1 MREFEMSIKS
11 TPSGASVY
19 LNGAPGDLI
28 VQLGVLASTLSKRS
42 GAPLGLLAEMVLHGD
57 DIAKQI
63 TKGCVGFDL
72 SAIKRQP
79 SGEE

>member
-28 VQLGVLASTLSKRS
+28 VQLGVLASALSKRS
-42 GAPLGLLAEMVLHGD
+42 GAPLDLLAEMVLHGD
-57 DIAKQI
+57 DIEERI
-63 TKGCVGFDL
+63 TKSCVSFDL
-72 SAIKRQP
+72 RAIKQP
-79 SGEE
+79 RGEQ

>member
-57 DIAKQI
+57 DIKERI
-63 TKGCVGFDL
+63 TKSCVSFDL
-72 SAIKRQP
+72 KAIKQP
-79 SGEE
+79 RGEQ